1 MGSLPCREQIGT
13 WEEAASSLV
22 TGEDTCGGPRTIYE
36 VLPGKSCISSWHRG
50 PALCEA
56 LSPLKSVFKGSLGS
70 RGGGD
75 SQAVLSPSQAH
86 EHHLN
91 TQLWQARGRPTH
103 GLHLQVVSSVSEN
116 AIDTWKV
123 SVQGPGIPACAIQSC
138 ETQEA
143 LFPLSVF
150 STTNP
155 GSELS

>member
-1 MGSLPCREQIGT
+1 MRCFLGSLASALGT
-13 WEEAASSLV
+13 GDQLFVRPYLPPSLCLRVPWAA
-22 TGEDTCGGPRTIYE
+22 G
-36 VLPGKSCISSWHRG
+36 
-50 PALCEA
+50 
-56 LSPLKSVFKGSLGS
+56 
-70 RGGGD
+70 GGGD

-116 AIDTWKV
+116 AIDTWEV
-123 SVQGPGIPACAIQSC
+123 SVQGPGIPACPIQSC